1 MTNESTIWQFLKSK
15 GFTDIAAAAIMGNLY
30 AESGLEPKNLQTVYE
45 ATLGMTDDQYT
56 QAVDSGS
63 YGNFVRDLAG
73 YGLAQWTFWSRK
85 QALLNKAKSMGKSIG
100 DLNMQLAYLWD
111 ELREFGLV
119 SKLNACGSVRDAS
132 NLMLF
137 EFEKPQDMGK
147 SVQDARTSWSQGF
160 YDRLHGSAVVESL
173 PVEPVSG
180 PAASHESE
188 TYSVIAFGS
197 FNDLGIAK
205 AQLANLRGYGFD
217 GIVVAQKG

>member
-1 MTNESTIWQFLKSK
+1 MNNESTIWQFLKSK
-15 GFTDIAAAAIMGNLY
+15 GFTDIAAAAITGNLY

-100 DLNMQLAYLWD
+100 DLNMQLSYLWD
-111 ELREFGLV
+111 ELQKFGLV
-119 SKLNACGSVRDAS
+119 GKLNACGSVRDAS

-137 EFEKPQDMGK
+137 EFEKPYDTGM
-147 SVQDARTSWSQGF
+147 SVQNARTNWSQGF
-160 YDRLHGSAVVESL
+160 YDRNHNAVM
-173 PVEPVSG
+173 PVVPEM
-180 PAASHESE
+180 PAADQIRYCVMAKQE
-188 TYSVIAFGS
+188 IA
-197 FNDLGIAK
+197 DLNKAK
-205 AQLANLRGYGFD
+205 ELMTVLKGYGFE
-217 GIVVAQKG
+217 GMIINVIV

>member
-1 MTNESTIWQFLKSK
+1 MNNEITIWQFLKSK

-45 ATLGMTDDQYT
+45 ATLGMNDDQYT

-100 DLNMQLAYLWD
+100 DLNMQLSYLWD
-111 ELREFGLV
+111 ELQEFGLV
-119 SKLNACGSVRDAS
+119 GKLNSCGSVRDAS

-137 EFEKPQDMGK
+137 EFEKPYDTGM
-147 SVQDARTSWSQGF
+147 SVQNARTNWSQGF
-160 YDRLHGSAVVESL
+160 YDRNHNAVM
-173 PVEPVSG
+173 PVVPEM
-180 PAASHESE
+180 PAADQIRYCVMGKQE
-188 TYSVIAFGS
+188 IA
-197 FNDLGIAK
+197 DLNKAK
-205 AQLANLRGYGFD
+205 ELMTVLKGYGFE
-217 GIVVAQKG
+217 GMIINVIV

>member
-1 MTNESTIWQFLKSK
+1 MNNESTIWQFLKSK

-100 DLNMQLAYLWD
+100 DLNMQLSYLWD
-111 ELREFGLV
+111 ELQEFGLV
-119 SKLNACGSVRDAS
+119 GKLNACGSVRDAS

-137 EFEKPQDMGK
+137 EFEKPYDTGM
-147 SVQDARTSWSQGF
+147 SVQNARTNWSQGF
-160 YDRLHGSAVVESL
+160 YDRNHNAVM
-173 PVEPVSG
+173 PVVPEM
-180 PAASHESE
+180 PAADQIRYCVMAKQE
-188 TYSVIAFGS
+188 IA
-197 FNDLGIAK
+197 DLDKAK
-205 AQLANLRGYGFD
+205 ELMNVLKGYGFD
-217 GIVVAQKG
+217 GMIINVIS